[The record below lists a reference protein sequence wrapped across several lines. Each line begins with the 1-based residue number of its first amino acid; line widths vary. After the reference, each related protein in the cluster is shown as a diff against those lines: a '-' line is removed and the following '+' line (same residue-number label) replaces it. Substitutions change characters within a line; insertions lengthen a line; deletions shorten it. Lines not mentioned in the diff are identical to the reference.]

1 MKDWVLSVTQW
12 HDMVFPGKQPELMLK
27 RCLSDEL
34 YPCDTKQSLEE
45 VAVHL
50 SNSGLPHE
58 SEESAQS
65 MEARPTPKTVQQG
78 NNSFFWT
85 PI

>member
-1 MKDWVLSVTQW
+1 MKDWVLSVIQW
-12 HDMVFPGKQPELMLK
+12 HDMVFPGKQPELMLM

-50 SNSGLPHE
+50 SNSGLTYK
-58 SEESAQS
+58 SEECAKS
-65 MEARPTPKTVQQG
+65 MEARPTPKTV
-78 NNSFFWT
+78 
-85 PI
+85 